1 MIEQIIKSDIPFLL
15 VISEEITG
23 KDYTIIYLEN
33 RNIET
38 IIIHPRDWYFIDK
51 IIPKMTLKVNNKLG
65 KIYDYKSFKQS
76 IEAQSRYNF
85 VRKLN

>member
-15 VISEEITG
+15 VISNEITG

-38 IIIHPRDWYFIDK
+38 LLIHPREWHLINKFISK
-51 IIPKMTLKVNNKLG
+51 LTLKVNNKLG
-65 KIYDYKSFKQS
+65 QIYDYKSFKQN

>member
-15 VISEEITG
+15 VISNEITG

-38 IIIHPRDWYFIDK
+38 LLIHPRDWHLINKF
-51 IIPKMTLKVNNKLG
+51 IPKMTLKVNNKLG
-65 KIYDYKSFKQS
+65 KIYDYKSFKQN

-85 VRKLN
+85 VRKIN